1 MNARNW
7 NQSSR
12 SARDRRALV
21 GTLKVTLRDFRTSN
35 DILFRVASDLYESL
49 NTPVSLKC
57 EILLRYGE
65 IEQLVRSSVTPKDY
79 NDPFRFADDYQAVS
93 FLKKAPLLID
103 GVDPEAAAKKKF
115 LEAEGACRESNMRI
129 RRLQSAPETVSG
141 PILKVISTAVGKI
154 LECLG
159 PRPDSREW
167 LYACRFGPGVFN
179 HPRSKGL
186 TSLYDKLQV
195 RPSVSK
201 EAAGV
206 AALLVT
212 SQPQWARSITDS
224 EEEGFW
230 PIIQE
235 SDFEIVPG
243 NRVAFVPK
251 TAVTHRAI
259 AIEPLMN
266 IYAQLG
272 LGTLMRR
279 KLQRRGINLNDQSA
293 NQRAALK
300 GSIDGSLATIDLSSA
315 SDTVGKE
322 LVRLLLPDGWF
333 NYLDCLRSKVGWFEE
348 KWLRYEKFSSM
359 GNGYTFELETLIFWG
374 LMHGVC
380 EALGLSTD
388 EVLVYGDDIVIP
400 VAAYGLAKEVLEFC
414 GFSFNEQKS
423 FNEGVFRESC
433 GKDYF
438 GGTDVRPFF
447 QKEVPNEIHHLFR
460 LANGIRMLAHRR
472 NNLIGCD
479 SRLRKPWH
487 TVLRAIPRS
496 IAEHCRIPPHG
507 GDSDGIKSNWDECQR
522 SPLIV
527 SNKDGWEGISGLRYQ
542 STPLEGAKPG
552 NWLGVVASQLYR
564 LGDGGT
570 FDRKMRG
577 EFEGSGL
584 NLNRYIH
591 QWLNSIEDSVSGS
604 PRQER
609 GSVYQLRQG
618 AFYGPWTDFGPWY

>member
-1 MNARNW
+1 M
-7 NQSSR
+7 
-12 SARDRRALV
+12 DRKTRKALI
-21 GTLKVTLRDFRTSN
+21 GTLRATLRDHRVSN
-35 DILFRVASDLYESL
+35 DTLFRVASDLYESL
-49 NTPVSLKC
+49 NTPISLKC

-65 IEQLVRSSVTPKDY
+65 LEQLVRSAVNPKDY
-79 NDPFRFADDYQAVS
+79 NDARLFADDYQAVS
-93 FLKKAPLLID
+93 FLKKAPLEIE
-103 GVDPEAAAKKKF
+103 GVDPEEAARKKF
-115 LEAEGACRESNMRI
+115 LEAEVACRASNMRI
-129 RRLQSAPETVSG
+129 RNFCSAPETVSG
-141 PILKVISTAVGKI
+141 PIRAVISTAIGKI
-154 LECLG
+154 QELLG
-159 PRPDSREW
+159 PRPDAREW

-201 EAAGV
+201 EAVDV

-224 EEEGFW
+224 EVEGFW
-230 PIIQE
+230 PLITE

-272 LGTLMRR
+272 LGALMRR
-279 KLQRRGINLNDQSA
+279 KLKRRGINLDDQSA
-293 NQRAALK
+293 NQRAAYK
-300 GSIDGSLATIDLSSA
+300 GSVDGSLATIDLSSA
-315 SDTVGKE
+315 SDTVAKE

-333 NYLDCLRSKVGWFEE
+333 IPLDAIRSKVGWFDE
-348 KWLRYEKFSSM
+348 KWFVYEKFSSM

-374 LMHGVC
+374 LMLGVC

-400 VAAYGLAKEVLEFC
+400 VAAYGLAKDVLEWC

-423 FNEGVFRESC
+423 FHEGAFRESC

-447 QKEVPNEIHHLFR
+447 QKEVPNEIQHLFR
-460 LANGIRMLAHRR
+460 LANGIRVLAHRR
-472 NNLIGCD
+472 NNFIGCD
-479 SRLRKPWH
+479 ARLRKPWN
-487 TVLRAIPRS
+487 TVMRAIPRS
-496 IAEHCRIPPHG
+496 VAQNCRVPPHG
-507 GDSDGIKSNWDECQR
+507 GDSDGIKSNWDESQR

-527 SNKDGWEGISGLRYQ
+527 SNKDGWEGVSGLRYQ
-542 STPLEGAKPG
+542 SSPLEGAKPG
-552 NWLGVVASQLYR
+552 NWLGIVAAQLYR

-570 FDRKMRG
+570 FDRKMQG
-577 EFEGSGL
+577 KFVGSGANQSQL
-584 NLNRYIH
+584 AC
-591 QWLNSIEDSVSGS
+591 QWLNSIEDSVPGS